1 MLILLKTVL
10 RCERQTLHRL
20 PVSKALVFTVHTYTY
35 PVRQIKDEGCGED
48 LANAVDGLKRGNVP
62 EMHAYKKGD
71 VWGEAL
77 KDFLRS

>member
-1 MLILLKTVL
+1 M
-10 RCERQTLHRL
+10 
-20 PVSKALVFTVHTYTY
+20 SKALVFTIHTYAY
-35 PVRQIKDEGCGED
+35 PVRQVKDEGCGED
-48 LANAVDGLKRGNVP
+48 LANAIDGLKRGNVP